1 MNGSRTKLTLSLVLV
16 GVVLLF
22 TLQNTQIV
30 EVQLLFWKLSMS
42 RVLLILLLL
51 VVGAILGWV
60 AHSVYRNRAR
70 R

>member
-60 AHSVYRNRAR
+60 AHSVYRNRVR